1 MKKKL
6 KKNLKNKILKL
17 NIPQIIINFK
27 IIQIEMINLNLKL
40 LKKQKQKKLSN
51 LILIYHKQ
59 LAHMI
64 EEKKEKFMKKQIK
77 KNLKILNILKKKVI
91 MHLEIKNMIKLL
103 IFIKK

>member
-1 MKKKL
+1 
-6 KKNLKNKILKL
+6 
-17 NIPQIIINFK
+17 
-27 IIQIEMINLNLKL
+27 
-40 LKKQKQKKLSN
+40 
-51 LILIYHKQ
+51 
-59 LAHMI
+59 MI